1 MKLSLSLIL
10 IFLLGISF
18 SPVLAQTQS
27 APAGANDA
35 KEMRLTMSDGT
46 QLYVKVSG
54 KGRPCLFI
62 HGGPGAWSHSFEV
75 LGINTLE
82 DSLQMVYVDQR
93 GSGRS
98 GKAPTG
104 NYSLQRTVQDFDE
117 VRQQLG
123 FKQWTVLA
131 HSFGGI
137 LATEY
142 AYYHPKTISRMV
154 LLNATLNLNYS
165 AQVQIDK
172 GLEILKPE
180 NPAPFLDQ
188 SKPVIDRFMMMI
200 QALNEKDKY
209 HQLMYTTSEGLR
221 KMNEEDAKRPPNYS
235 FGQAWMNYP
244 EYFQDFTEV
253 TRHLKMPVLAI
264 SGKQDFSIG
273 PEHYKSFKFPN
284 QTSASMP
291 GGHVIYLEQ
300 NAQFQKTIKE
310 FLKKT
315 SKKS

>member
-1 MKLSLSLIL
+1 MKQLRP
-10 IFLLGISF
+10 FLLLLLLF
-18 SPVLAQTQS
+18 SPGFSVFAQKTPAASQSS
-27 APAGANDA
+27 APR
-35 KEMRLTMSDGT
+35 EMRLTMSDGT
-46 QLYVKVSG
+46 ELYVKVSG

-75 LGINTLE
+75 LGVNTLE

-98 GKAPTG
+98 GKAPEG
-104 NYSLQRTVQDFDE
+104 NYSLRRTVQDFDE

-142 AYYHPKTISRMV
+142 AYYFPQTISRMI
-154 LLNATLNLNYS
+154 LLNGTLNLNYS

-188 SKPVIDRFMMMI
+188 NRPVIDRFMMII

-209 HQLMYTTSEGLR
+209 HQLMYTTTEGLR

-253 TRHLKMPVLAI
+253 TRHLKMPVLVI
-264 SGKQDFSIG
+264 SGQQDFSIG
-273 PEHYKSFKFPN
+273 PDHYKSFKFPN
-284 QTSASMP
+284 QTTASMP

-300 NAQFQKTIKE
+300 NAQFQKAIKE